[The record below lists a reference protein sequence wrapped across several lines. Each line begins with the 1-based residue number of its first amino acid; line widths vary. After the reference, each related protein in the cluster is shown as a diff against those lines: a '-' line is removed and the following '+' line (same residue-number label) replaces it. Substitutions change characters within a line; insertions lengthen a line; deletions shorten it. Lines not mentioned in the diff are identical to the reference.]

1 MPPAPFP
8 VQKYARLAGFLYLL
22 VIILGLFGEAVV
34 RTRLVVSG
42 DAAATASNILAAELL
57 WRLGIAGQWLLLLCA
72 VGLTLLWYVLLRPAG
87 KQLTLLVVFFA
98 LISLAVESVSAL
110 HLQMTLAPLKS
121 AALAHAADPSLAGT
135 MAYLSIVA
143 HAQAFGLA
151 LVFFG
156 VECLIVGH
164 LIRKSGYLPRIVGIL
179 MQVAGICYLINSF
192 SMALSPALQDVLF
205 PLILVPSF
213 IGESVFCLWL
223 LIKGV
228 DTAAWHSKAKEAAV
242 AA

>member
-1 MPPAPFP
+1 MQPLPI
-8 VQKYARLAGFLYLL
+8 QKYARLAGLLYLA
-22 VIILGLFGEAVV
+22 IIVLGLFGERFV
-34 RTRLVVSG
+34 RNSLIVSG
-42 DAAATASNILAAELL
+42 DAAATASNLLASELL
-57 WRLGIAGQWLLLLCA
+57 WRLGIAGQWVLLLCA
-72 VGLTLLWYVLLRPAG
+72 VGMTVLWYVLLRPAG
-87 KQLTLLVVFFA
+87 KHLTLLAVFFA

-121 AALAHAADPSLAGT
+121 AALARAADPSIAAAI
-135 MAYLSIVA
+135 AYLSIVA

-164 LIRKSGYLPRIVGIL
+164 LIRKSGYLPRFVGIL
-179 MQVAGICYLINSF
+179 MQLAGLCYLINSF
-192 SMALSPALQDVLF
+192 SMALAPALQDVLF

-228 DTAAWHSKAKEAAV
+228 DTAAWHRKAAEAA
-242 AA
+242 